1 MTAWPTQPAII
12 AATHGTTARDAERR
26 ANLAAVESATL
37 FVVRILV
44 LPSHKRRFSL
54 SALDNTFNAKVRA
67 AHHAV
72 GA

>member
-1 MTAWPTQPAII
+1 MIAWPTPTAII

-26 ANLAAVESATL
+26 AKLDALNDATA
-37 FVVRILV
+37 FVVRLLV

-67 AHHAV
+67 AHQAV